1 MCLDPLFHGIAV
13 RVVVANLDRAE
24 LDEASAQLLL
34 ISESVWRLVL
44 PFTWFLGYYDIFLDT
59 FQTLSLCFKPH
70 LVAEYPE
77 TVLLQ
82 SHLYNFGNN

>member
-44 PFTWFLGYYDIFLDT
+44 PFAWLLGYYEIFFDT
-59 FQTLSLCFKPH
+59 LQTLSLIPH
-70 LVAEYPE
+70 
-77 TVLLQ
+77 
-82 SHLYNFGNN
+82 